1 MPKYWV
7 KDADRSGL
15 PVLTEEQ
22 RKQIRTC
29 FVEDLG
35 HKFYVESLYYYLR
48 EALIDIASKDAGF
61 EETAKYKTEWCTLKV
76 SNLAVY
82 VHEEDLYE
90 LFGKYGE
97 VTFVYLFEEH
107 VTDLPRGDGLVTMAK
122 REEAVEARQRLAGST
137 FLHERIGVSFDR
149 HPYIEEEPR
158 IPLQDVGAGWFG
170 SHEPPV
176 RAKIELEDMS
186 ENESTYATIVITT
199 SWPLTEQRKAAL
211 EQKKT
216 MLLGDTL
223 GPRVFLAYDECEPPA

>member
-15 PVLTEEQ
+15 PVLSEEQ

-29 FVEDLG
+29 FVDYLG
-35 HKFYVESLYYYLR
+35 HKFYVESLYYCLR
-48 EALIDIASKDAGF
+48 EALIGIASKDAGF

-97 VTFVYLFEEH
+97 VTFVYL
-107 VTDLPRGDGLVTMAK
+107 
-122 REEAVEARQRLAGST
+122 
-137 FLHERIGVSFDR
+137 
-149 HPYIEEEPR
+149 
-158 IPLQDVGAGWFG
+158 
-170 SHEPPV
+170 
-176 RAKIELEDMS
+176 LEDH
-186 ENESTYATIVITT
+186 
-199 SWPLTEQRKAAL
+199 RKAAL

-216 MLLGDTL
+216 MLLGDAL
-223 GPRVFLAYDECEPPA
+223 GPRVFLAYNE